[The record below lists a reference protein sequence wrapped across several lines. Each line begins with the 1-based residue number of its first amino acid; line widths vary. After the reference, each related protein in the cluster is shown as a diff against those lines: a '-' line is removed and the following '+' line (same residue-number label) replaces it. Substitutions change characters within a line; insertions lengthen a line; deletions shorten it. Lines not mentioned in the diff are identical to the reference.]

1 MSVLSEDAA
10 MTDPDQEEL
19 YAGAECIA
27 AASSSAIAIV
37 PPPNLSNPQS
47 AAANPSSSRAS
58 SVMMMPVDP
67 EPHMSSQFYTFNR
80 ASHRLMV
87 RCLMAGRHPSPD
99 EIRGVATPPVLASW
113 RGVWKDR
120 HEDTAYLTGW
130 RRIQDKLQAQVDD
143 LGNEVLFFKSNP
155 YQFVPFIEQWGGIV
169 QQFHIR
175 PDLKHLGC
183 KETLERM
190 RDVWTVGAKVYG
202 VPESYVKVCISTC
215 PVCGSSSERSSLG
228 GGKSIKS
235 IGGSGDAA
243 GAGSGSVASHAPTG
257 VGGDGG
263 NGGGGTSTAATT
275 DTAAAAASAALQQSR
290 RKRFEYTESFEVVAR
305 DVPQRLQ
312 HLAAKYKV
320 VLCIRQKYIRYKP
333 FLAEVKDY
341 CCHRGG
347 EPTGRKP
354 GVLKRKRYMSK
365 RCGCSF
371 RIRAIVPITNYDEKE
386 KTFAYQEEG
395 VATFKLYA
403 VHSGH
408 EPGPHEGSA
417 RVIHRFVDPNSISE
431 ELAAEKEEDEAR
443 QVLLRQIQE
452 LQMELGSLEQRLG
465 NTSVDV
471 LNSVCQDVSSAV
483 LRLRSIDKA
492 AGAIVAA
499 GVGAQQQSLADDMSL
514 VEHWSRE
521 DEMSRE
527 ADTKDDAMAK
537 PSSRRRPA
545 KKAAEKAP
553 TLSCTRCCCK
563 ADVLLETGYCKNCE
577 TLLRQPSEDGGLSSY
592 CAENDKWYEGMG
604 CGLDATH
611 AVELGFGHAIS

>member
-1 MSVLSEDAA
+1 
-10 MTDPDQEEL
+10 
-19 YAGAECIA
+19 
-27 AASSSAIAIV
+27 
-37 PPPNLSNPQS
+37 NPQS

-215 PVCGSSSERSSLG
+215 PVCGSSSERS
-228 GGKSIKS
+228 
-235 IGGSGDAA
+235 
-243 GAGSGSVASHAPTG
+243 
-257 VGGDGG
+257 
-263 NGGGGTSTAATT
+263 
-275 DTAAAAASAALQQSR
+275 

-483 LRLRSIDKA
+483 LRLRSI
-492 AGAIVAA
+492 
-499 GVGAQQQSLADDMSL
+499 
-514 VEHWSRE
+514 
-521 DEMSRE
+521 
-527 ADTKDDAMAK
+527 
-537 PSSRRRPA
+537 
-545 KKAAEKAP
+545 
-553 TLSCTRCCCK
+553 
-563 ADVLLETGYCKNCE
+563 
-577 TLLRQPSEDGGLSSY
+577 
-592 CAENDKWYEGMG
+592 
-604 CGLDATH
+604 
-611 AVELGFGHAIS
+611 